1 MSSQYLQRLQIDSV
15 EEVGVD
21 NVQLPWY
28 QQQVSVVE
36 VVDKDGNPYQ
46 PSNWDDLV
54 VDTKSSTTGSTVLG
68 SVLTGTPATWIGGT
82 PPVEPVSQWQR
93 SADNTSWSGIT
104 PWSDNDQ
111 PMTYTTVLA
120 DQDMY
125 VRYASKCTDANGV
138 VYGSGNSVGPMV
150 ASALAVTT
158 ATKISNGNFVNPP
171 DVYTFDSVTPIP
183 AVFTGGYGTITVQT
197 RLQKY
202 SGSTAS
208 WVNMNNWSSSPET
221 VSVNGTEPGTEI
233 RAQSKATDEA
243 GQNKTS
249 NSPAPTVGVSTNI
262 GTLSTHPAD
271 PTSGDPGEL
280 IGFTAACTGDADP
293 LYTWNIRS
301 GPGQITSAYNFGPT
315 VEVTINADATSGSV
329 VQLQLDA
336 SDPSST
342 DTPQSTVVTIVVN

>member
-36 VVDKDGNPYQ
+36 VVDQDGNPYQ

-68 SVLTGTPATWIGGT
+68 SVLTGTPATWTGGT
-82 PPVEPVSQWQR
+82 PPVQPVNQWQR
-93 SADNTSWSGIT
+93 SSDNSSWSGIT
-104 PWSDNDQ
+104 PWSNNDQ

-150 ASALAVTT
+150 APALVVTT
-158 ATKISNGNFVNPP
+158 ATKISNGTFVNPP
-171 DVYTFDSVTPIP
+171 EVYPSETLTPVP
-183 AVFTGGYGTITVQT
+183 AVYSGGFGPVAEYT
-197 RLQKY
+197 RLQYYK
-202 SGSTAS
+202 GST
-208 WVNMNNWSSSPET
+208 
-221 VSVNGTEPGTEI
+221 GTWTEI
-233 RAQSKATDEA
+233 TPWSLTPESASVAYQAGTKIRAESMATDDT
-243 GQNKTS
+243 GVIVYS
-249 NSPAPTVGVSTNI
+249 NGPEVTVGTPTTI

-271 PTSGDPGEL
+271 PLSGDPGEV
-280 IGFTAACTGDADP
+280 IGFTASCSGDADP

-301 GPGQITSAYNFGPT
+301 GPGQITSAYNFGPS
-315 VEVTINADATSGSV
+315 VEVTIMAGAQSGYI

-342 DTPQSTVVTIVVN
+342 DTPQSTVITIVVN